1 MLCLIT
7 INITPTVTQEDA
19 DVNTVLTVILTST
32 VTQADMDVNTV
43 LKR

>member
-7 INITPTVTQEDA
+7 INITPAVTQEDA
-19 DVNTVLTVILTST
+19 DVNTVLTAILTST

-43 LKR
+43 L